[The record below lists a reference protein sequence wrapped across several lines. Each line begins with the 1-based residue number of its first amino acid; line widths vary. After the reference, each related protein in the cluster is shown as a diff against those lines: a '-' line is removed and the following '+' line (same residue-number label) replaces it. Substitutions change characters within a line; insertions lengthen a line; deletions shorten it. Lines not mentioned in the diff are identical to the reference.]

1 MNAAKSTPAP
11 RPCPTFEPDPELGT
25 DWRGKQICR
34 TCRRPGTADDAAH
47 RPPPP
52 PPVPQPRISPALAA
66 AAQAR
71 DAAILGEHDP
81 EEYR

>member
-1 MNAAKSTPAP
+1 MSVKSGQAP
-11 RPCPTFEPDPELGT
+11 RLCPAFDPDPELGK
-25 DWRGKQICR
+25 DWRGR
-34 TCRRPGTADDAAH
+34 ATCRNCNRPGTPDDPGH
-47 RPPPP
+47 TPPPP
-52 PPVPQPRISPALAA
+52 ATVPQTRISPEIAA

>member
-1 MNAAKSTPAP
+1 MTGKRTPAP
-11 RPCPTFEPDPELGT
+11 RPCPTWDPDPELGT
-25 DWRGKQICR
+25 DWYGKETCR
-34 TCRRPGTADDAAH
+34 TCHRPGTADDAAH

-52 PPVPQPRISPALAA
+52 PPVPQTRISPALAA